1 MTANFA
7 DRLLAAIDAKGAPV
21 CVGIDPVYDKLP
33 DVLKTASD
41 EAGQVRA
48 VEQFCMTVLERV
60 AAQVPAV
67 KPQSAYFE
75 ALGPAGVQLY
85 FDVCKRAKE
94 LGLLVIGDVKR
105 NDIGSTATA
114 YAQAHLLREDAPDCV
129 TVNGYLGRDGLD
141 PFIEAATATGKGL
154 FVLVRTSNP
163 SGAEIQDLEDSA
175 GVKLYEHMARYVAA
189 LDTAATV
196 GESGFSCIG
205 AVVGATWPAQAA
217 ELRTMMPK
225 QLFLVPGYGAQGATA
240 RDCAASF
247 DASGRGAIVNASR
260 SVLYAFAKEDA
271 AGMDWADAVE
281 RAAGALADDVAS
293 AVRAEK
299 ELD

>member
-7 DRLLAAIDAKGAPV
+7 DRLLAAIDTKHAPV

-33 DVLKTASD
+33 DVLKTAGD

-48 VEQFCMTVLERV
+48 VETFCMTVLERV
-60 AAQVPAV
+60 APHVPAV

-75 ALGPAGVQLY
+75 ALGPAGVKLY
-85 FDVCKRAKE
+85 FDVCRTARE

-114 YAQAHLLREDAPDCV
+114 YAQGHLLREDAPDCV

-154 FVLVRTSNP
+154 FILVRTSNP
-163 SGAEIQDLEDSA
+163 SGADLQDLEDAS
-175 GVKLYEHMARYVAA
+175 GVKLYETMAKYVAS
-189 LDTAATV
+189 LDTPETL

-205 AVVGATWPAQAA
+205 AVVGATWPTQAA
-217 ELRTMMPK
+217 ELRGMMPR

-260 SVLYAFAKEDA
+260 SVLYAFAKGPL

-281 RAAGALADDVAS
+281 QASKDLGADIYS

-299 ELD
+299 GLD

>member
-7 DRLLAAIDAKGAPV
+7 DRLLAAIDAKNAPV

-33 DVLKTASD
+33 DVLKTAGD

-60 AAQVPAV
+60 ASQVPAV

-85 FDVCKRAKE
+85 FDVCRRAKE

-163 SGAEIQDLEDSA
+163 SGADLQDLEDAA

-196 GESGFSCIG
+196 GESGYSCIG

-217 ELRTMMPK
+217 ELREMMPK

-247 DASGRGAIVNASR
+247 DATGRGAIVNASR
-260 SVLYAFAKEDA
+260 SVLYAFAKESA
-271 AGMDWADAVE
+271 AGIDWADAIE
-281 RAAGALADDVAS
+281 QAAGALATDVAS

-299 ELD
+299 GLD

>member
-1 MTANFA
+1 MTTNFA
-7 DRLLAAIDAKGAPV
+7 DRLLDAIDAKGAPV

-33 DVLKTASD
+33 DVLKIASD

-60 AAQVPAV
+60 ASQVPAV

-85 FDVCKRAKE
+85 FDVCRRAKE

-163 SGAEIQDLEDSA
+163 SGADLQDLEDAA
-175 GVKLYEHMARYVAA
+175 GVKLYEHMARYVAT

-196 GESGFSCIG
+196 GESGYSCIG

-217 ELRTMMPK
+217 ELREMMPK

-247 DASGRGAIVNASR
+247 DATGRGAIVNASR
-260 SVLYAFAKEDA
+260 SVLYAFAKESA
-271 AGMDWADAVE
+271 AGIDWADAIE
-281 RAAGALADDVAS
+281 QAAGALATDVAS

-299 ELD
+299 GLD